1 VSAPLLFVTR
11 QPPVPDD
18 NGARIRTLRL
28 ARGLAERF
36 DLTLLSF
43 ADGPAYDSAASAG
56 HDLGEALP
64 GARVELVP
72 YGNQLPRGARRDV
85 LKRRSDTMGHYD
97 TPTLRAAIAQLLA
110 ERPGSVLHL
119 DDPGV
124 ALAGLGQDAA
134 LVAAAPHNV
143 EHRIIRDIARR
154 MPPAHRVF
162 NELEWRKLA
171 AEERRIWRRADLC
184 VAVSNIDAATMRAGG
199 ARDVVVC
206 PNGSDPHD
214 IQPLPPLAADEPLR
228 LLFVGALRFWPYV
241 YGVTWFV
248 TEALPALDGPVA
260 VDVVGEHDG
269 TLPEAAG
276 VTYHGRV
283 ESVLPY
289 YRRAHA
295 LVLPVFEGSG
305 TRLKV
310 VEAALLGRPIV
321 STALGVEGLGLREG
335 EHYLRAEDAAGFAAA
350 VARLRGELERAD
362 PALLARR
369 DAAREAVAE
378 LTWPRIADAL
388 ADRYSTSVR

>member
-1 VSAPLLFVTR
+1 VTAPLLFVTR
-11 QPPVPDD
+11 RPPVPDD

-36 DLTLLSF
+36 DLTLLTF
-43 ADGPAYDSAASAG
+43 ADGPAYDSTTASAQ
-56 HDLGEALP
+56 DIRDALP

-72 YGNQLPRGARRDV
+72 YGSRPPRGARRDV
-85 LKRRSDTMGHYD
+85 LRRRSDTLGHYD
-97 TPTLRAAIAQLLA
+97 TPTLRAAIARLLA

-171 AEERRIWRRADLC
+171 AEERRVWREADLS
-184 VAVSNIDAATMRAGG
+184 VAVSEIDAATMRAGG
-199 ARDVVVC
+199 ARDVYVC
-206 PNGSDPHD
+206 PNGSDPHEAR
-214 IQPLPPLAADEPLR
+214 PLPPLAPGAPLR
-228 LLFVGALRFWPYV
+228 LLFVGALRFRPYA
-241 YGVTWFV
+241 YGLEWFV
-248 TEALPALDGPVA
+248 TDALPRIDGPVE

-269 TLPEAAG
+269 TLPAAPG
-276 VTYHGRV
+276 VTYRGRV
-283 ESVLPY
+283 ESVLPHY
-289 YRRAHA
+289 EAAHA

-310 VEAALLGRPIV
+310 VEAALLGRPII
-321 STALGVEGLGLREG
+321 STALGVEGLGLREE

-350 VARLRGELERAD
+350 AGRLRAELERGD
-362 PALLARR
+362 HTRVR
-369 DAAREAVAE
+369 AARDAVAE